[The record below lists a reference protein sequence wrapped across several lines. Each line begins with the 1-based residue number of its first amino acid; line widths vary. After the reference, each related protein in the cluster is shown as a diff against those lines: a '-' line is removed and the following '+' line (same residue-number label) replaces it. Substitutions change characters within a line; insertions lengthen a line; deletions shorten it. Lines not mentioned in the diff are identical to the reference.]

1 MFYEFLCGFGVELLV
16 IDDSVLYY
24 SEILLIFFCKAD
36 LLFFLQRVVYVFMLD
51 IFIFDFDHI
60 LFILVD
66 YSK

>member
-16 IDDSVLYY
+16 IDDSVLYD
-24 SEILLIFFCKAD
+24 SEILLIIFCKAD
-36 LLFFLQRVVYVFMLD
+36 LLFFLHRVVYVFVLD

>member
-16 IDDSVLYY
+16 IDDSVLYD

-36 LLFFLQRVVYVFMLD
+36 LLFFLQRVVYVFVLD

>member
-16 IDDSVLYY
+16 IDDSVLYD

-36 LLFFLQRVVYVFMLD
+36 LLFFLQRDVYVFVLD